1 VATSLR
7 ERSLA
12 VANRIHLT
20 LKSTA
25 TVTNK
30 GPHRSG
36 TGDGGGVT
44 DLGQKAGEVA
54 MSPLRLGSALL
65 PGASVKHEQRA
76 SMLRH
81 TMLFG
86 GHNKSPPPL
95 RGDGGAVGGK

>member
-20 LKSTA
+20 LTSTA

-30 GPHRSG
+30 GPHRS
-36 TGDGGGVT
+36 GDGGGVT

-81 TMLFG
+81 TML
-86 GHNKSPPPL
+86 
-95 RGDGGAVGGK
+95 

>member
-1 VATSLR
+1 VVATSLR

-20 LKSTA
+20 LTSTA

-54 MSPLRLGSALL
+54 LSPLRLGSALL

-76 SMLRH
+76 SVVSQLI
-81 TMLFG
+81 LCNG
-86 GHNKSPPPL
+86 APC
-95 RGDGGAVGGK
+95 RG